1 MRHIEPEAER
11 RCCEQDVLGRCRGR
25 AHLFDRRDR
34 SGHRLDRDDDDHRR
48 ASELRALLV
57 ELRGSGLGAV
67 GATPLEVGVRE
78 DGPEV
83 VLGLALEH
91 DESPRAQRAVVGRA
105 GRGVE
110 ERRELCGG
118 RGGFGQPTRG
128 SAKGDRLERVH
139 RCSKAHR
146 GSWVAARWGGVSGDP
161 LRSPRCGG
169 CDGGTDAEGKAIACK
184 VQECDG
190 DDTVRRRV
198 ILISRDEAS
207 PTARVARP
215 SPTDK
220 GPRRPIRR
228 PRGRS
233 RAACGRSR

>member
-1 MRHIEPEAER
+1 MRHIEPRPSAVAASKMFWVAAAAALTCSIVGIDPATGSTATTTTIGAR
-11 RCCEQDVLGRCRGR
+11 PSFV
-25 AHLFDRRDR
+25 R
-34 SGHRLDRDDDDHRR
+34 SLSSF
-48 ASELRALLV
+48 A
-57 ELRGSGLGAV
+57 GSGLGAV
-67 GATPLEVGVRE
+67 SATPLEVGVRE
-78 DGPEV
+78 DDAEV
-83 VLGLALEH
+83 VLGLSFEH
-91 DESPRAQRAVVGRA
+91 DEPPRTQRAVVGRA

-169 CDGGTDAEGKAIACK
+169 CDGGTEAEGKAIACK

-190 DDTVRRRV
+190 DDTVRRRA
-198 ILISRDEAS
+198 IPISRDEAS
-207 PTARVARP
+207 PTARVAPP
-215 SPTDK
+215 SPTDR
-220 GPRRPIRR
+220 GPRRPTRR